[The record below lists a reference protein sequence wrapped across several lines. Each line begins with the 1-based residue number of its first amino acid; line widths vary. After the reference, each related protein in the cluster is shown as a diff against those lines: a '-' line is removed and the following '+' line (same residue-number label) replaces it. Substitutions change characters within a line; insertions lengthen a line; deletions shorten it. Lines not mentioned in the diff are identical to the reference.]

1 MAAFEELSH
10 GDLSLSVK
18 LGVQAGLYGGAIWA
32 LGTSKH
38 HERLSRV
45 AELSEFGC
53 FAMSEVGHGSNVADL
68 ETVAR
73 YEHPSREFVVHT
85 PGESARKEWI
95 GGAARDAR
103 YAVVFAQL
111 EVSGERHGVHA

>member
-1 MAAFEELSH
+1 
-10 GDLSLSVK
+10 
-18 LGVQAGLYGGAIWA
+18 IWA

-45 AELSEFGC
+45 AGLSEFGC

-73 YEHPSREFVVHT
+73 YEHQSREFVIHT

-95 GGAARDAR
+95 GGAARDAC

-111 EVSGERHGVHA
+111 EVNGERHGVHAFLVPIRKPDGSPHPSVRTGDSGHK